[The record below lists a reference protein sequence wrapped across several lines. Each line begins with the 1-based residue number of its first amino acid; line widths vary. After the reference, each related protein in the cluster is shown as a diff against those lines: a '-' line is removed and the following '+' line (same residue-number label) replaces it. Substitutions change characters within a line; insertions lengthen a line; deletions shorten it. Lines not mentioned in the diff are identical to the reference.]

1 MTTELKKDQAS
12 GRYWLCES
20 TEILAKPIISQD
32 LKESLKIS
40 NGKAGTLI
48 VKNIPV
54 TILNRENMN
63 GRIYT
68 TQVLEEA
75 IAECKRLNKFADKS
89 MLGKG
94 NEHPEDSF
102 IAPTDASHA
111 VINCYIKKNIPIIV
125 EGKKE
130 RHDVLFQDWEIF
142 NTHNGK
148 DLRALIEA
156 GASFGTSIRGL
167 GDLEGKYVKNY
178 SIISCDCVGN
188 PSSST
193 FSGMPVAES
202 VVESVNKDES
212 KKPLNEEFVVSSSS
226 TTVMKDLDQA
236 ARMALELDE
245 LSYGTVIK
253 TSTKVDDETD
263 PKTGVS
269 TSLVTFEAETEDKA
283 TDLDTALMLAKR
295 AILNGK
301 VDIDSVTIENVK
313 EDQPKESTR
322 NGDEKALKEDDNGE
336 LKNVLAKMR
345 SLGRKI
351 FPFVK
356 FFHSFGDNK
365 DNVDFNFISPEGEVL
380 YTGKLQ
386 KINGD
391 DSEHAF
397 IADDGNAY
405 YGIDHPEQ
413 SFVSFVKNTWP
424 ETFTEDH
431 DDEERYGKCS
441 WCGDEMPLSDLKKEK
456 DLGYVCN
463 HCAKGLESREG
474 SLDFEEDEYV
484 PESKMTEAGEHYP
497 DLNPNSPNNVRA
509 KRISNIVSM
518 LDYFINASASENEK
532 NLAKDLKD
540 KYVKAIHSDMSNED
554 LDEVLVELE
563 KVMNAKLVEP
573 LKVSFNKKFGITEAK
588 EEKEEDPNTGKKFI
602 LKTPQGFVAMDGNA
616 LVFKQDPKEAL
627 HFIVGK
633 EETGLVH
640 LSKVQ
645 EILDTMGVYDVE
657 KYYKKDITD
666 ISAPEEGNGIAPK
679 GDSEFAPKE
688 EQGNETLPES
698 NNELTEDNG
707 SNTRFSAQVAYDK
720 GNGNLETDTVP
731 VSGVELDSILAEV
744 GNLYDMKSQK
754 ADGTVSIKV
763 TDTQSGQVY
772 QYNKQNNSLDPIQNA
787 DTNMADVQ
795 QEPQLD
801 APIQEANGEI
811 EQKANELKVD
821 LDKDHSVTK
830 KFDTVAQASIAKA
843 GMEQGKLNGDVMLSE
858 EDQNYEDAPDYGEE
872 NVEFGWYALSPNT
885 DAQGRPDLIGP
896 FESEEEANNAL
907 AEVIDMVEIFEVTPD
922 GIHQGNDM
930 ALAAE
935 SNLDEKIFSNP
946 TNSSDEFVSVP
957 LKDSDNLKFSLDN
970 IDWDI
975 NSVVDKLY
983 DGEFV
988 DIDNLPDH
996 LEVELTEE
1004 EFANVA
1010 NVEELINVIKNKASE
1025 QIGIKIN
1032 NAILDRIA

>member
-1 MTTELKKDQAS
+1 MTTELKKDQVS

-32 LKESLKIS
+32 LKESLKVS

-202 VVESVNKDES
+202 VVESVKEDNS
-212 KKPLNEEFVVSSSS
+212 KKPLKEEFVISSSS
-226 TTVMKDLDQA
+226 TTVMKDMEQA
-236 ARMALELDE
+236 SKLAMEIDE
-245 LSYGTVIK
+245 LNYGTVVK

-313 EDQPKESTR
+313 EDQPKESTE
-322 NGDEKALKEDDNGE
+322 NNDASVLNENNDD
-336 LKNVLAKMR
+336 
-345 SLGRKI
+345 
-351 FPFVK
+351 
-356 FFHSFGDNK
+356 
-365 DNVDFNFISPEGEVL
+365 
-380 YTGKLQ
+380 
-386 KINGD
+386 D
-391 DSEHAF
+391 DDTES
-397 IADDGNAY
+397 
-405 YGIDHPEQ
+405 YG
-413 SFVSFVKNTWP
+413 V
-424 ETFTEDH
+424 
-431 DDEERYGKCS
+431 CS
-441 WCGDEMPLSDLKKEK
+441 WCGDKLPLSDLKKER
-456 DLGYVCN
+456 DFGYLCN
-463 HCAKGLESREG
+463 QCAKGLQSREG
-474 SLDFEEDEYV
+474 PLNFEDKYEPEYV
-484 PESKMTEAGEHYP
+484 PESK
-497 DLNPNSPNNVRA
+497 
-509 KRISNIVSM
+509 
-518 LDYFINASASENEK
+518 INKVNT
-532 NLAKDLKD
+532 
-540 KYVKAIHSDMSNED
+540 VK
-554 LDEVLVELE
+554 
-563 KVMNAKLVEP
+563 
-573 LKVSFNKKFGITEAK
+573 EAK

-616 LVFKQDPKEAL
+616 LVFKQNPKEAL

-666 ISAPEEGNGIAPK
+666 ISAPEEGNGVAPK
-679 GDSEFAPKE
+679 GNSEFAPKE

-698 NNELTEDNG
+698 AKMPFDEFLKHCHARGGDWVSMLLSGIKEINPEYFNKIPGDQDIDLAQAFKMADEAGVDVSEYYNNTVKEESNEELTEDNG
-707 SNTRFSAQVAYDK
+707 SNTRFSAEVAYDK
-720 GNGNLETDTVP
+720 GNGNLETNTVP

-754 ADGTVSIKV
+754 ANGPVSIKV

-772 QYNKQNNSLDPIQNA
+772 QYNKQNNSLDPVQSA

-795 QEPQLD
+795 QEPKLNT
-801 APIQEANGEI
+801 PIQEGNGEI
-811 EQKANELKVD
+811 EQNANELKVD

-858 EDQNYEDAPDYGEE
+858 EDQKYEDAPDYDEE

-896 FESEEEANNAL
+896 FESEEEAKGAL

-922 GIHQGNDM
+922 GIHQGNDV

-946 TNSSDEFVSVP
+946 TNYSDEFVSVP

-1004 EFANVA
+1004 EFQNVA
-1010 NVEELINVIKNKASE
+1010 NVEELMNVIKNKASE
-1025 QIGIKIN
+1025 QIGIRIN
-1032 NAILDRIA
+1032 NAVLDRIA

>member
-1 MTTELKKDQAS
+1 MSDKLKKDQAS
-12 GRYWLCES
+12 GRYFLYES
-20 TEILAKPIISQD
+20 TEFNVKPVISKD

-48 VKNIPV
+48 VRNVPV

-75 IAECKRLNKFADKS
+75 IAECKRLNKFADK
-89 MLGKG
+89 MLLSKPD
-94 NEHPEDSF
+94 EHPEDSF
-102 IAPTDASHA
+102 IPPSKASHA
-111 VINCYIKKNIPIIV
+111 VINCYIKKNVPIVV

-142 NTHNGK
+142 NTANGK
-148 DLRALIEA
+148 DMRALVEA
-156 GASFGTSIRGL
+156 GVSFGVSIRGL

-178 SIISCDCVGN
+178 SLLGTDLVGN

-202 VVESVNKDES
+202 VVESVNEDKS
-212 KKPLNEEFVVSSSS
+212 KKPLKEEFVVSSSS
-226 TTVMKDLDQA
+226 TTVMKDIEQA
-236 ARMALELDE
+236 SKLAMEIDE
-245 LSYGTVIK
+245 LNYGTVVK

-313 EDQPKESTR
+313 EDQPKESAE
-322 NGDEKALKEDDNGE
+322 NNDASVLKEEEKDPMYLALKKSNYYRFNTPEEYMKFINDNVKYLDNGY
-336 LKNVLAKMR
+336 
-345 SLGRKI
+345 SLPEAEEI
-351 FPFVK
+351 FAEYTDGK
-356 FFHSFGDNK
+356 
-365 DNVDFNFISPEGEVL
+365 ISPEL
-380 YTGKLQ
+380 ACHKLEGFVGNI
-386 KINGD
+386 INKTFNKDIPALNEDENND
-391 DSEHAF
+391 D
-397 IADDGNAY
+397 ADD
-405 YGIDHPEQ
+405 
-413 SFVSFVKNTWP
+413 T
-424 ETFTEDH
+424 
-431 DDEERYGKCS
+431 ERYGVCG
-441 WCGDEMPLSDLKKEK
+441 WCGEKLPLSDLKKEK

-463 HCAKGLESREG
+463 HCAKGLASREG
-474 SLDFEEDEYV
+474 PLNFEDEYV
-484 PESKMTEAGEHYP
+484 PESKMNKMST
-497 DLNPNSPNNVRA
+497 
-509 KRISNIVSM
+509 
-518 LDYFINASASENEK
+518 
-532 NLAKDLKD
+532 
-540 KYVKAIHSDMSNED
+540 VK
-554 LDEVLVELE
+554 
-563 KVMNAKLVEP
+563 
-573 LKVSFNKKFGITEAK
+573 EAK

-616 LVFKQDPKEAL
+616 LVFKQNPKEAL

-688 EQGNETLPES
+688 ESSE
-698 NNELTEDNG
+698 ELTEDNG

-720 GNGNLETDTVP
+720 GNGNLETNTVP

-763 TDTQSGQVY
+763 TDTQTGQVY
-772 QYNKQNNSLDPIQNA
+772 QYNKQNNSLDPIQSA

-858 EDQNYEDAPDYGEE
+858 EDQKYEDAPDYGEE

-946 TNSSDEFVSVP
+946 TNPSDEFVSVP

-975 NSVVDKLY
+975 DSVVNKLY

-996 LEVELTEE
+996 LEVELTED
-1004 EFANVA
+1004 EFKNVA
-1010 NVEELINVIKNKASE
+1010 NVEELMNVIKNKASE

-1032 NAILDRIA
+1032 NAVLDRIA